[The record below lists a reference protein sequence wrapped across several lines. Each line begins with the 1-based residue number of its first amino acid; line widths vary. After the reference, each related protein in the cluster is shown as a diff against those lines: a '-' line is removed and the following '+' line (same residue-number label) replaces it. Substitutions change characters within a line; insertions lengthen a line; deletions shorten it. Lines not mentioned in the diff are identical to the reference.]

1 MVVKDMSDSV
11 VLGIDIG
18 GSGIKGAPVDI
29 EKGVLVRERLRIPTP
44 RRAKPGPVAEV
55 VAELVRHFDWSGA
68 VGCAFPAVIK
78 DGIVHSAANVHRSW
92 IGTDSR
98 ELFEQSTGCAVTVLN
113 DADAAGAAE
122 MSFGA
127 GRDQLGLVMMVTLGT
142 GIGTALFMDGHLVPN
157 AELGHLII
165 RGKDAEERAS
175 DRARSER
182 RWSWRK
188 WAKYLNEYLL
198 YVEALLSPDMF
209 VLGGGVSRKHERF
222 LSYLTTSAPVV
233 PAEMRNEAGIVGAA
247 LSARLEIPPDL
258 A

>member
-1 MVVKDMSDSV
+1 MAEKDVSDSV

-29 EKGVLVRERLRIPTP
+29 EKGVLVGERLRIPTP
-44 RRAKPGPVAEV
+44 PRAKPGPVAEV

-78 DGIVHSAANVHRSW
+78 NGVVHSAANVHKSW

-98 ELFEQSTGCAVTVLN
+98 NLFEQRTGCAVTVLN

-122 MSFGA
+122 MAFGA
-127 GRDQLGLVMMVTLGT
+127 GRDQPGLVMMVTLGT

-157 AELGHLII
+157 SELGHLIV

-175 DRARSER
+175 DRVRSQNH
-182 RWSWRK
+182 WSWKK
-188 WAKYLNEYLL
+188 WAKHLDEYLL
-198 YVEALLSPDMF
+198 YVEALLSPDLF
-209 VLGGGVSRKHERF
+209 VLGGGVSKKHERY
-222 LSYLTTSAPVV
+222 LGYLTTSAPVV
-233 PAEMRNEAGIVGAA
+233 PAGMRNEAGIVGAA
-247 LSARLEIPPDL
+247 LSARLEIPSDL